1 MTAREYWN
9 AIVARNPKLA
19 EEETVTI
26 KVSGIRAMVEQA
38 HQKGCEHRSAELGKK
53 IEGTLHRD
61 RGGQDIF
68 SSIFGGGK

>member
-19 EEETVTI
+19 EQETVTI

-38 HQKGCEHRSAELGKK
+38 HQKGYEHHVVQGKK
-53 IEGTLHRD
+53 IEDTLHRD

>member
-19 EEETVTI
+19 EQETVTI

-38 HQKGCEHRSAELGKK
+38 YQKGYEHCIAQGKK
-53 IEGTLHRD
+53 MEDALHRD
-61 RGGQDIF
+61 RGGKDIF
-68 SSIFGGGK
+68 SSIFGGVK

>member
-1 MTAREYWN
+1 MTAQEYWN

-19 EEETVTI
+19 EKETVTI

-38 HQKGCEHRSAELGKK
+38 HQKGYEHRTSELGKK
-53 IEGTLHRD
+53 MEDALHRD